1 MTKVR
6 FSFTTPEPYCS
17 GDGNNDRVINAEDA
31 LNWYKIYNFAEPS
44 DTWSSVY
51 NFMESGVW
59 SGITSTTDQQVIE
72 QNMNTT
78 CQKSYGIY

>member
-1 MTKVR
+1 M
-6 FSFTTPEPYCS
+6 
-17 GDGNNDRVINAEDA
+17 
-31 LNWYKIYNFAEPS
+31 LNWYKIYNFAESS
-44 DTWSSVY
+44 DIWSSVY